1 MTVSKPVTFEL
12 VSMCGSTTNN
22 MPAGVSE
29 NLLYGFEQFIL
40 QTVQSGSWPAKVTL
54 FNLVS
59 LRVRLI

>member
-1 MTVSKPVTFEL
+1 
-12 VSMCGSTTNN
+12 MCGSTTNN